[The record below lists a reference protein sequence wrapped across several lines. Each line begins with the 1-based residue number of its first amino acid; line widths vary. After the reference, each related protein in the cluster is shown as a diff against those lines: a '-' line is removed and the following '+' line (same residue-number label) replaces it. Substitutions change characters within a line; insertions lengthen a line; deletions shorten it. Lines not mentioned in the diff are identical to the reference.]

1 MIYNTIVCLGLQI
14 VQKKRGGFRNV
25 SYTIATNDSFHISI
39 PGIYL
44 FPVCRLGL
52 ESVRVPELESVR
64 VPALGSV
71 LLPELESIRVRELES
86 VRVPKLESVR
96 VPELESTREQA
107 L

>member
-52 ESVRVPELESVR
+52 ESVRVP
-64 VPALGSV
+64 ALGSV